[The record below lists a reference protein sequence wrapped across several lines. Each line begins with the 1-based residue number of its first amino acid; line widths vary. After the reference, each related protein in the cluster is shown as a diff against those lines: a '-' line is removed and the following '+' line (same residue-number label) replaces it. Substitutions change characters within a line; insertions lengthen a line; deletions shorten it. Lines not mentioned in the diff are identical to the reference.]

1 MPELPAILTAALTG
15 FLSGFLLSIPV
26 GPVNVS
32 IMNQG
37 ALRGFR
43 YAALIGLGASVMEVI
58 YCSVAFTGFSSFFQ
72 QDYIKHTLEVFS
84 FAFIVFLGIRLVMV
98 TSIQVT
104 SKMGEKMEDKFHPHS
119 AFMTG
124 FVQVLGNP
132 NVLLFWIVLSANFI
146 SRDWVQPSLAGK
158 GACVLGVALGTNT
171 WFSGLSYAIARKRQ
185 KFNDKTLLWMQRI
198 SGLVLLVFAFAH
210 GIRIAW
216 KMHHRK

>member
-32 IMNQG
+32 IMNEG

-43 YAALIGLGASVMEVI
+43 YAALIGLGASIMEVI

-72 QDYIKHTLEVFS
+72 QDYIKHSLEVFS
-84 FAFIVFLGIRLVMV
+84 FAFIVFLGIRLMMV

-104 SKMGEKMEDKFHPHS
+104 SKMGEKVEGKFHPHS

-146 SRDWVQPSLAGK
+146 SRDWVQPSMAGK
-158 GACVLGVALGTNT
+158 GACVLGVALGTNA

-185 KFNDKTLLWMQRI
+185 KLGDKALLWMQRV

-210 GIRIAW
+210 GIHIAW
-216 KMHHRK
+216 KMHYRK

>member
-26 GPVNVS
+26 GPVNLS
-32 IMNQG
+32 IMNEG

-43 YAALIGLGASVMEVI
+43 YAALIGLGASIMEVI
-58 YCSVAFTGFSSFFQ
+58 YCSVAFTGFSNFFQ

-104 SKMGEKMEDKFHPHS
+104 SKMGERVEDKFHPHS

-124 FVQVLGNP
+124 FVRVLGNP

-146 SRDWVQPSLAGK
+146 SRDWVQPSMAGK
-158 GACVLGVALGTNT
+158 GACVLGVALGTNA

-185 KFNDKTLLWMQRI
+185 KLGDKALLWMQRV

-210 GIRIAW
+210 GIHIAW
-216 KMHHRK
+216 KMHHKK